1 MGKEQVNTD
10 EDSDITITL
19 RRSSWINI
27 SDSVRQSDIKTLGNF
42 WTAIQNI
49 EQQLE
54 DKV

>member
-10 EDSDITITL
+10 KNSDVTITL
-19 RRSSWINI
+19 KRSSWINI
-27 SDSVRQSDIKTLGNF
+27 SNSVRQSDIKTVGNF